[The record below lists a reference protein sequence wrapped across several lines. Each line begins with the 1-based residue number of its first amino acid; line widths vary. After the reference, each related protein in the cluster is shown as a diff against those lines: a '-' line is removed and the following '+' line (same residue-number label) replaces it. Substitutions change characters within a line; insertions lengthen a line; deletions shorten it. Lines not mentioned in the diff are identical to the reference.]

1 MYKEY
6 ETLELTLHTAISFP
20 TPLVSAEPLLIDRC
34 RSMIASVVQRLAK
47 VHSPGP
53 FTTRGGVQDQS
64 SHVASNFG
72 PKIGFT
78 WIFANWESLLVL
90 SHFTTALSTGS
101 GGSFDTALSSP
112 CPVFGQVRALGSVF

>member
-34 RSMIASVVQRLAK
+34 RSMIASVVQRLVAK

-64 SHVASNFG
+64 RSHVEFWPQNWLYLDLRQLGISSCRPTPTRTRPLLG
-72 PKIGFT
+72 YVPLPPTRGFHREPPLPLT
-78 WIFANWESLLVL
+78 EG
-90 SHFTTALSTGS
+90 TT
-101 GGSFDTALSSP
+101 P
-112 CPVFGQVRALGSVF
+112 